1 MAEGRVDLVISD
13 LAVTEG
19 ASALARR
26 VREGTLTSAGASRV
40 LRAIVEA
47 LDGGV
52 YRRVDLTADVYR
64 RAEHFLLSLG
74 ATPLRA
80 LDALH
85 LALAM
90 SARAASMASFDVR
103 LAAAARAVGLATYPA

>member
-52 YRRVDLTADVYR
+52 YRRVDLTADVHR
-64 RAEHFLLSLG
+64 RAEHLLLRLG
-74 ATPLRA
+74 AMPLRA
-80 LDALH
+80 LDGLH

-90 SARAASMASFDVR
+90 SARAATMASFDVR